1 MRLSI
6 FVLLNFVPAHF
17 TDTLRAMNSPLE
29 LRGARAWPAEGITRV
44 PYWVYQDQDVYTLEQ
59 ERIFRGEAWTF
70 LGLEAEVPRPGD
82 YRTTFVGDM
91 PVVLA
96 RDHDGSLHC
105 FENRCAHRGALLCL
119 EQYGHFDKDIACIY
133 HNWTYNLKGELT
145 GVAFRKGIKGK
156 GGHPADAKPESQ
168 APRQFRV
175 EAYHGLVFATCSAAT
190 PPVEQYLG
198 EAVAEKVRRVMK
210 EPVRIL
216 GGYSQLLANNW
227 KLYMDNVKDSYHASL
242 LHLFFTKFRL
252 NRLEMK
258 GGLIVGGPDGRN
270 HVSFSMMSSDAK
282 DTEYE
287 KAGVRSA
294 SGALRLEAPHLLEA
308 VDEIGDGITL
318 QILSVFPGFILQ
330 QISNSLAVR
339 QIIPKGVGRS
349 ELVWTCFGYESDTAE
364 MTERRLRQANLV
376 GPAGF
381 ISMEDGAATAF
392 VQRGAAGAA
401 DRASFIEMGGRDVGS
416 DESRV
421 NEAAV
426 RGLWQTYR
434 RHMGL

>member
-1 MRLSI
+1 MSTHTSEHQ
-6 FVLLNFVPAHF
+6 A
-17 TDTLRAMNSPLE
+17 T
-29 LRGARAWPAEGITRV
+29 RAWPAEGLTRV
-44 PYWVYQDQDVYTLEQ
+44 PYWVYQDEEVYQAEQ
-59 ERIFRGEAWTF
+59 ERIWRGETWSF
-70 LGLEAEVPRPGD
+70 VGLEAEVPAPGD
-82 YRTTFVGDM
+82 YKTGFVGDM

-96 RDHDGSLHC
+96 RDLEGTLRC

-119 EQYGHFDKDIACIY
+119 EAQGHVKEIACIY

-145 GVAFRKGIKGK
+145 GVAFRKGVHGK
-156 GGHPADAKPESQ
+156 GGMPADAKPESH
-168 APRQFRV
+168 APRRLRV
-175 EAYHGLVFATCSAAT
+175 ANYHGLVFATCSEAT
-190 PPVEQYLG
+190 PPIEAYLG
-198 EAVAEKVRRVMK
+198 EDVAAKVRRVMK
-210 EPVRIL
+210 EPVKVL
-216 GGYSQLLANNW
+216 GGYSQMLPNNW

-258 GGLIVGGPDGRN
+258 GGLIVGGADGGN
-270 HVSFSMMSSDAK
+270 HVSYNMMMSDAK
-282 DTEYE
+282 STEYE

-294 SGALRLEAPHLLEA
+294 SGGYRLEAPRLLEA

-318 QILSVFPGFILQ
+318 QILSVFPGFVLQ

-339 QIIPKGVGRS
+339 QVIPKGPGRS
-349 ELVWTCFGYESDTAE
+349 ELLWTCFGYASDTEE

-381 ISMEDGAATAF
+381 ISMEDGAATGF
-392 VQRGAAGAA
+392 VQRGVQGAA
-401 DRASFIEMGGRDVGS
+401 DRASFIEMGGREVAS

-426 RGLWQTYR
+426 RGLWKAYR
-434 RHMGL
+434 RHMGF